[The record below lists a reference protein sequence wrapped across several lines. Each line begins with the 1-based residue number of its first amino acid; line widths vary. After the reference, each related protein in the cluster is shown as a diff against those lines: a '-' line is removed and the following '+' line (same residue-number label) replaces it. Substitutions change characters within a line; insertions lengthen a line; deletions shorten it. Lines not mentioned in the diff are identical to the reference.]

1 MFINLTN
8 MKSFFAILLLFSV
21 LSLRS
26 QTVYPKVTG
35 YFGILHPIVNISSE
49 TTQFNFSSNYV
60 VGAPTGINLWKNA
73 KIGYSLE
80 MVPFLKSE
88 NGNTR
93 MYNVLFH
100 PGVLVKLNPS
110 LTFAGRLAFETT
122 GRFGFTP
129 IFTKTVIKKKDHSF
143 YLSVPFPFRFGNNVL
158 PTVGTGLQVGIAF

>member
-1 MFINLTN
+1 MRNLI
-8 MKSFFAILLLFSV
+8 AIILLLSVFS
-21 LSLRS
+21 LEA
-26 QTVYPKVTG
+26 QTTYPKVTG
-35 YFGILHPIVNISSE
+35 YFGVLHPIVTISSE
-49 TTQFNFSSNYV
+49 STQFNFSNNYV

-80 MVPFLKSE
+80 MVPFIKSE

-110 LTFAGRLAFETT
+110 LTFAGRVAFETS

-143 YLSVPFPFRFGNNVL
+143 YLSVPFPFRFGNNAIA
-158 PTVGTGLQVGIAF
+158 TVGSGLQVGIAF

>member
-1 MFINLTN
+1 MRNLFVVL
-8 MKSFFAILLLFSV
+8 MILSV
-21 LSLRS
+21 LSLKAQS
-26 QTVYPKVTG
+26 TYPKITG
-35 YFGILHPIVNISSE
+35 FFGVLHPIVTVSAE
-49 TTQFNFSSNYV
+49 ATQFNFSNNYV
-60 VGAPTGINLWKNA
+60 VGTPTGISLWKNA

-80 MVPFLKSE
+80 MVPFIKSE

-110 LTFAGRLAFETT
+110 LTFAGRVAFETS

-143 YLSVPFPFRFGNNVL
+143 YLSVPFPFRFGNNAIA
-158 PTVGTGLQVGIAF
+158 TVGTGLQVGIAF